1 MSEKIMENPYG
12 RSSELEGKK
21 KKINQNPT
29 KPTHNG
35 RVPEIGNS

>member
-21 KKINQNPT
+21 KNKPKPNQTNP
-29 KPTHNG
+29 
-35 RVPEIGNS
+35 

>member
-21 KKINQNPT
+21 KKNKPKPNQTNP
-29 KPTHNG
+29 
-35 RVPEIGNS
+35 